1 MELTSPAFEHE
12 GRIPVKYTCDGDN
25 INPSLEIAS
34 VPEAARSLAL
44 IMDDPDAPG
53 GTFVHWT
60 VWNIPAGTEIIEQD
74 SVPEGAQ
81 EGMTSFG
88 QSGYGGPC
96 PPDGEHRYY
105 FKLYALGGDIYL
117 DPSATKE
124 DLEKAMEPYILEQ
137 AELMG
142 YYERQ

>member
-1 MELTSPAFEHE
+1 MQLTSPAFDHE
-12 GRIPVKYTCDGDN
+12 ESIPAKYSCDGDN
-25 INPSLEIAS
+25 INPPLEIAG

-60 VWNIPAGTEIIEQD
+60 VWNISADTTSIAED
-74 SVPEGAQ
+74 SVPDQAQ

-88 QSGYGGPC
+88 QAGYGGPC

-105 FKLYALGGDIYL
+105 FRVYALGGDIYL
-117 DPSATKE
+117 DSGAGKE
-124 DLEKAMEPYILEQ
+124 DLEKAMEPYILDQ

>member
-1 MELTSPAFEHE
+1 MELTSPAFNHE
-12 GRIPVKYTCDGDN
+12 GNIPAKYSCDGDN
-25 INPSLEIAS
+25 ISPPLEIKD

-60 VWNIPAGTEIIEQD
+60 VWNIPANTSRVEEG
-74 SVPEGAQ
+74 SLPPEAQ
-81 EGMTSFG
+81 AGMTSFG
-88 QSGYGGPC
+88 KAGYGGPC

-124 DLEKAMEPYILEQ
+124 DLEKAMEPLILEK